1 MAAIGHSQMPGRVAA
16 LAWLV
21 IAALLASCGPAGVGA
36 PAPAKPAAA
45 PANSAA
51 PPAAPAESS
60 AAPLPAASL
69 PAAQAAAAAAPASAP
84 IAPTLALGP
93 LSPPEPVKV
102 GTSVGVTAA
111 PIFIAIERG
120 YFRDLGLDV
129 ETVPFNSAAEMFQPI
144 AASQIDVATVDT
156 GAGIFNALA
165 RGLPLRF
172 VTDGGHIEPGRSTTM
187 WMVRKDLY
195 DSGAIRELS
204 DLRGK
209 RISPIARGSTV
220 DSNVHRTLALVGIAP
235 DEVDLQY
242 VTFPD
247 VPPAFA
253 NKVLDA
259 AILTEP
265 LATASIE
272 QGLAVRWKGMG
283 DIFGPMHGTFVTY
296 APNTVTQRQEV
307 GRRYMIGF
315 LRGLRDYHD
324 AFMDGKD
331 VDGVIAILTK
341 HTNIKDP
348 EVFKKIVVPAIDPN
362 GQMIVET
369 VKDLQQWFV
378 DNGFVQTPVDVDQY
392 FDTSYVDYALS
403 VIGRR

>member
-1 MAAIGHSQMPGRVAA
+1 MAAMGHGQMPGRLAA
-16 LAWLV
+16 LAWLM
-21 IAALLASCGPAGVGA
+21 IAALLASCGPAGAGA

-45 PANSAA
+45 PASSAA
-51 PPAAPAESS
+51 PPAAPA
-60 AAPLPAASL
+60 AP
-69 PAAQAAAAAAPASAP
+69 AAAPVSAP
-84 IAPTLALGP
+84 AAPPAPAGGNALAP
-93 LSPPEPVKV
+93 PSPPEPIKV

-111 PIFIAIERG
+111 PLFIGIERG

-220 DSNVHRTLALVGIAP
+220 DSNVHRTLALAGIAP

-265 LATASIE
+265 LATAAIE

-283 DIFGPMHGTFVTY
+283 DIFGSMHGTFVTY
-296 APNTVTQRQEV
+296 APNTITQRQEV
-307 GRRYMIGF
+307 GRRYMVGF

-331 VDGVIAILTK
+331 LDGVIAILTK

-348 EVFKKIVVPAIDPN
+348 DVFKKIVAPAIDPN

-369 VKDLQQWFV
+369 VKELQQWFV
-378 DNGFVQTPVDVDQY
+378 DNGFVPTPVDVDEY
-392 FDTSYVDYALS
+392 FDISYVDYALS